1 MRKEKDQDI
10 LEWAE
15 QARVYELNLA
25 KNRIAK
31 GEDELEVISEMSK
44 RLRKKILHPILDAL
58 NNRPFNYD
66 PVKSQERYYQNYLS
80 KTQRV
85 ADHVSDNY

>member
-10 LEWAE
+10 IEWAE

-25 KNRIAK
+25 KDRIAK
-31 GEDELEVISEMSK
+31 GEDVLEVMSEMSK
-44 RLRKKILHPILDAL
+44 RLKKKILHPILNAI
-58 NNRPFNYD
+58 NNRPSSYD
-66 PVKSQERYYQNYLS
+66 PVKSQKSYYQNYLS
-80 KTQRV
+80 KTQKV